1 MARISTYT
9 IDTGLSGAD
18 IWIGSDANNKFATKN
33 FSLESVAE
41 WINTSSS
48 IDSQT
53 LRYIYQSEADNTNRI
68 KGSIS
73 LPTSVAGDVSFA
85 TITDIVISSYSQKY
99 VSEPSPTD
107 ISGFYTDPLVGST
120 VIITNAKDVSNFA
133 IFSWDSSVATTGEP
147 NFWDIGLTLLASSGD
162 FKSSKYYLLSL
173 LTYDASGS
181 GGDKNFVFT
190 QATPSST
197 WTVTHNLGKFPSVSV
212 VNSSKVIV
220 YGNVNYIN
228 TNELTITFSAP
239 FSGQAFL
246 N

>member
-1 MARISTYT
+1 MP
-9 IDTGLSGAD
+9 D
-18 IWIGSDANNKFATKN
+18 
-33 FSLESVAE
+33 EVP
-41 WINTSSS
+41 
-48 IDSQT
+48 
-53 LRYIYQSEADNTNRI
+53 NTNELVPDGFTVVTLAALLI
-68 KGSIS
+68 PKI
-73 LPTSVAGDVSFA
+73 FA
-85 TITDIVISSYSQKY
+85 ISS
-99 VSEPSPTD
+99 
-107 ISGFYTDPLVGST
+107 
-120 VIITNAKDVSNFA
+120 
-133 IFSWDSSVATTGEP
+133 
-147 NFWDIGLTLLASSGD
+147 LTLLASSGD

-212 VNSSKVIV
+212 VNSSKAIV